1 MFFLF
6 ALLATLAYA
15 LNNTLMTSY
24 YRKVDLLLAVT
35 IRGIG
40 MGITMLPL
48 LFIAGK
54 NEIIAVMVFL
64 PLILLASVC
73 ALIGNICIA
82 NAFKYLPIGIA
93 SALSMSFSAV
103 VTALLSWQLNGEALT
118 RSEIFWF
125 SMILIGVFGIGFSK
139 INSTSGQTYHVGKG
153 VLSSIGFSLLLGVC
167 YIITADIAKKVNPLA
182 VGYFWETSV
191 GLIGLLIL
199 IPRYYSNR
207 NLLKGLTKKDY
218 GLAIL
223 YSIPGSIGTAC
234 YSLAVANGP
243 VAIVTAVLGTMMVA
257 NSIFAWMIYREK
269 LNYIQWILIVYVA
282 CMIVGLKFSG

>member
-15 LNNTLMTSY
+15 LNNTLMASY
-24 YRKVDLLLAVT
+24 YRSIDLLLAVT
-35 IRGIG
+35 LRGVG
-40 MGITMLPL
+40 MGLTMLPL
-48 LFIAGK
+48 LFIAGEK
-54 NEIIAVMVFL
+54 EVVAALVFL
-64 PLILLASVC
+64 PLILLASIC

-103 VTALLSWQLNGEALT
+103 VTAILSWQLQGETLSLT
-118 RSEIFWF
+118 EITWF
-125 SMILIGVFGIGFSK
+125 SLILLGVFGIGFSK
-139 INSTSGQTYHVGKG
+139 MNSNSQQTYHISKG
-153 VLSSIGFSLLLGVC
+153 ILSCIGFSLLIGIC
-167 YIITADIAKKVNPLA
+167 YIITADVAKKANPLA
-182 VGYFWETSV
+182 VGYFWETSI
-191 GLIGLLIL
+191 GLIGLLLL
-199 IPRYYSNR
+199 IPRYYSNP
-207 NLLKGLTKKDY
+207 NSLKGLVAKDY
-218 GLAIL
+218 SLIIL

-269 LNYIQWILIVYVA
+269 LNNIQWALIIYVA
-282 CMIVGLKFSG
+282 CMIAGLKFSG